1 MTAEEIKNLFTYH
14 PPRPDQV
21 PRYEEIRTA
30 AQAFAVI
37 VNGLTPDS
45 LEKAT
50 AIGKIQEAVMWAN
63 ASIALEQNAGRVA
76 RKG

>member
-1 MTAEEIKNLFTYH
+1 
-14 PPRPDQV
+14 V

-37 VNGLTPDS
+37 VNGLTPDC

-63 ASIALEQNAGRVA
+63 ASIALEENAGSIKTGR
-76 RKG
+76 